1 MEISTERRLFLFKDP
16 AGSPERN
23 DIEDLAS
30 RKQPR
35 HIWLFTAPSCLLVGW
50 CSSHPGERFR
60 MSYSVNHG
68 ADDGQE
74 DKEDDEDNSD
84 RNVAL
89 SHVDIGPQDR
99 TTLYSKL
106 SFSIEINSWGA
117 RRLRIPLLRNL

>member
-1 MEISTERRLFLFKDP
+1 
-16 AGSPERN
+16 
-23 DIEDLAS
+23 
-30 RKQPR
+30 
-35 HIWLFTAPSCLLVGW
+35 
-50 CSSHPGERFR
+50 

-89 SHVDIGPQDR
+89 SHVDIRPQDR
-99 TTLYSKL
+99 TALYSKL
-106 SFSIEINSWGA
+106 SFSVEINSWGA